1 MLSTVMDVL
10 LCQAEAEVRLA
21 QSEFERHAEVTR
33 LLLQG
38 LTSAQVTQASV
49 FRIASFYSLHLFAVI
64 CICRHGI

>member
-49 FRIASFYSLHLFAVI
+49 FRFSSFYSLQLFAVI